1 MDERTES
8 SALAEVVVVGTDG
21 TDVRAPRGR
30 RAATEA
36 RLPAAHCGS
45 STWPPTPTQRRADGT
60 ARHPRQG
67 ADRGTRGRGTTM
79 SSLVEYAEH
88 VDVWAATIE
97 DKPGALAYV
106 LAELREAGGDLQFI
120 IARRA
125 EPGEGVVFVTPL
137 RGDREITA
145 AAQVGFNVA
154 YSLHSVRIMG
164 RDRPGIGAELTQ
176 KLAEGGINLRGFS
189 ASVIGTQ
196 FLAYAAVD
204 SLDDANKV
212 IELLEKA

>member
-1 MDERTES
+1 MDP
-8 SALAEVVVVGTDG
+8 V
-21 TDVRAPRGR
+21 
-30 RAATEA
+30 
-36 RLPAAHCGS
+36 
-45 STWPPTPTQRRADGT
+45 
-60 ARHPRQG
+60 
-67 ADRGTRGRGTTM
+67 
-79 SSLVEYAEH
+79 VEYVEH

-97 DKPGALAYV
+97 DRSGALAYV
-106 LAELREAGGDLQFI
+106 LAELREAGADLEFI

-137 RGDREITA
+137 RGDREIAA

-154 YSLHSVRIMG
+154 YTLHSVRIMG

-212 IELLEKA
+212 IEILEKGLTSSA